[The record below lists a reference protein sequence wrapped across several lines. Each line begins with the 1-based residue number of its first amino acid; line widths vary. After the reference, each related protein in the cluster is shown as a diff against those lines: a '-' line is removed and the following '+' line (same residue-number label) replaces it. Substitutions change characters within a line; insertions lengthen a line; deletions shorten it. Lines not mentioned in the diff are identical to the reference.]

1 MTNIRRSAR
10 SQELSHLR
18 VSISD
23 LNVKNMRVSTIHGN
37 AYSRL
42 LEVQN
47 KTNLCAGQKY
57 SHTMLTYRHWKGDRK
72 SPYKQGKSITKV
84 MLWKSKR
91 HLLLVQNT
99 KEIQEDI
106 SIFKLNISNLN
117 KAVISRTQFTETL
130 KNRSSLY
137 YLIKTVFCITHV
149 MPK

>member
-1 MTNIRRSAR
+1 
-10 SQELSHLR
+10 
-18 VSISD
+18 
-23 LNVKNMRVSTIHGN
+23 MRLSTIHGN

-47 KTNLCAGQKY
+47 KTNLRAGQKY
-57 SHTMLTYRHWKGDRK
+57 SHTMLTHRHWKGDRK
-72 SPYKQGKSITKV
+72 SPYQQGVSTKKV

-91 HLLLVQNT
+91 HLLLEQNT

-117 KAVISRTQFTETL
+117 KAFISRTKFTETL

-137 YLIKTVFCITHV
+137 
-149 MPK
+149 